1 MKKLTPGPLPQ
12 AVLARTF
19 VTMEPMSSVARLSLA
34 LVLVS
39 CGVALKPN
47 PLRAEPVPVRQKEG
61 LIHGFLLL
69 RASTGD
75 LLATGD
81 WTQVAN
87 GDRVTSIL
95 AFRFKDGSIHEE
107 TAVFSQRRLFRLL
120 TYHLAQRGPAFKRPT
135 DMNLNVSTGQVTVH
149 YTDDGK
155 DKTVTEHLTLPADVA
170 NGIVSTLMHDLD
182 PKSPRTE
189 LSMVVSA
196 PKPRLVKLVISPE
209 GDDAFSIGGATHKAT
224 RYVVKIELGGIT
236 GIVAPIVGKRPPDTR
251 VWMLG
256 GSTPAF
262 LRSEGPLCDECPIWR
277 IELASPVWPKGDTD
291 PKP

>member
-1 MKKLTPGPLPQ
+1 VKKLTPGPLPQ
-12 AVLARTF
+12 AVVARTF
-19 VTMEPMSSVARLSLA
+19 VTMEPMNSVARLSLA

-39 CGVALKPN
+39 CGAALKPH

-81 WTQVAN
+81 WTQVTA

-95 AFRFKDGSIHEE
+95 AFRFKDGSVHEE
-107 TAVFSQRRLFRLL
+107 TAVFSQRRIFRLL
-120 TYHLAQRGPAFKRPT
+120 TYHLVQKGTAFKRPT
-135 DMNLNVSTGQVTVH
+135 DMTLNVSTGQVTVH

-189 LSMVVSA
+189 LSMVVST
-196 PKPRLVKLVISPE
+196 PKPRLVKLIISPE
-209 GDDAFSIGGATHKAT
+209 GDDTFSIGGATHKAT

-236 GIVAPIVGKRPPDTR
+236 GIVAPIVGKQPPDTR

-262 LRSEGPLCDECPIWR
+262 LKSEGPLCDECPIWR
-277 IELASPVWPKGDTD
+277 IELAVPVWPKSETGLQR
-291 PKP
+291 